1 MKDVVSAHHASQSA
15 QPIAPARLATNS
27 RRLAEDLM
35 AHCTECGHRL
45 PRNAWLCTGCGSFQS
60 EPAPAPE
67 SSELTAGSA
76 ETPAP
81 PPIIAAHLATDSQRL
96 AEDLTVHCTQC
107 GHKLLRD
114 AWLCTECGSFQS
126 EPAATPEPSEL
137 ATRSTP
143 MPTPQPITVAA
154 LPADVPRQ
162 GPARVTSGW
171 QWLVGIV
178 SRSLATVD

>member
-15 QPIAPARLATNS
+15 QPIAAARLATNS
-27 RRLAEDLM
+27 RRLAEDLT
-35 AHCTECGHRL
+35 AHCTECGHKL
-45 PRNAWLCTGCGSFQS
+45 PGNAWLCAECGSFQS
-60 EPAPAPE
+60 EPAPSPE
-67 SSELTAGSA
+67 SSDQAAGSA
-76 ETPAP
+76 ETPTP
-81 PPIIAAHLATDSQRL
+81 PPIVAANLATDSQRL

-143 MPTPQPITVAA
+143 TPAPQPISVAA
-154 LPADVPRQ
+154 LPADLPRL
-162 GPARVTSGW
+162 GLTRVTSGW
-171 QWLVGIV
+171 QWLVSIV